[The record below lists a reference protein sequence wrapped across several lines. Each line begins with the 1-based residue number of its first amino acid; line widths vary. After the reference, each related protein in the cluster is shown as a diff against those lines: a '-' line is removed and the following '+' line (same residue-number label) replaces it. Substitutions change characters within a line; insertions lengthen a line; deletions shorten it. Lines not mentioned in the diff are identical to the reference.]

1 MYLLI
6 TESPA
11 KAKKIQGFLSNQYT
25 VKSSCGHIR
34 DLEKKKTKR
43 YGNPVDFGIDVDN
56 DFKPTYKIMSD
67 KKEIV
72 KMLKENSS
80 GKEIIFAAD
89 DDREGEAIAWHTA
102 HVLKTNI
109 NQNNRIIFRE
119 ISKKAILDAI

>member
-11 KAKKIQGFLSNQYT
+11 KAKKIQSFLSNQYT

-43 YGNPVDFGIDVDN
+43 YGNPADFGIDVDN

-67 KKEIV
+67 KKDVV
-72 KMLKENSS
+72 KMLKENS
-80 GKEIIFAAD
+80 KDHNIIFAAD

-102 HVLKTNI
+102 IILKTDI
-109 NQNNRIIFRE
+109 TQ
-119 ISKKAILDAI
+119 KKCYCHPNCSVYRT